1 MILSAVGR
9 MDFNFLL
16 STLGLTRGGF
26 REIRRDSN
34 WQVTSKPARLSRENC
49 ERRLSARQERLRD
62 FDSIPE
68 RA

>member
-1 MILSAVGR
+1 MILFIVGR
-9 MDFNFLL
+9 MEFNFLL
-16 STLGLTRGGF
+16 SALGLNRGGF
-26 REIRRDSN
+26 RDIRRDSN

-49 ERRLSARQERLRD
+49 EHRLSAHQERLRD